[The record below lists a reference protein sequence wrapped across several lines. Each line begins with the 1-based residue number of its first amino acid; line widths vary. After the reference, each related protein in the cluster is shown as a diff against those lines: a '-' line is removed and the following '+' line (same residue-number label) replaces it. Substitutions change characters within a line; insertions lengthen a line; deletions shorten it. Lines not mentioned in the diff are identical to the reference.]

1 MSSRELEDKQEE
13 SPLCIVKR
21 TRVRRLA
28 VYYSASTIAQSS
40 ELAGTPDSDE
50 SQRKV
55 VPTRRD
61 QRDSGYTE
69 ADMCMLRQDETD
81 KHCTLAENSA
91 KDAAR
96 TFPGTEC
103 HEYGLVC
110 WLPVGFDWHVD
121 D

>member
-1 MSSRELEDKQEE
+1 
-13 SPLCIVKR
+13 
-21 TRVRRLA
+21 
-28 VYYSASTIAQSS
+28 
-40 ELAGTPDSDE
+40 
-50 SQRKV
+50 
-55 VPTRRD
+55 
-61 QRDSGYTE
+61 
-69 ADMCMLRQDETD
+69 MLRQDETD

-110 WLPVGFDWHVD
+110 WLPAGFDWHVD